1 MIATVI
7 VISTPTPLFFGISI
21 PFFILYYF
29 IQRFFVSTSRQLKR
43 LISVTRSPIFTHF
56 SETINGTTTI
66 KAYSA
71 CERFIDEFDNRVDVN
86 QQCLFPNCIANSWML
101 VNLEIISNCLIFLT
115 CLLALFSKKYSSNE
129 PGLDGS
135 QIGLSLSYALNLV
148 NSMNVVVRN
157 FITFESNIVSIE
169 RITEY
174 INLPSEAAW
183 TSKDDLIISENW
195 PESGN
200 ICFENYGTRYRPGLD
215 LALNNINII
224 IKNQEKIG
232 VVGRSGAGK
241 SSLSLALFRLI
252 EAANG
257 RIYIDG
263 VDISKLG
270 LQTLRSRITIIP
282 QDPILFFGTFRFN
295 LDPFEKKSDEQL
307 WNVLELV
314 NMKQYV
320 VNLQQGLDH
329 VITDGGG
336 NLSLG
341 QRQLICLARA
351 LLRKTNIL
359 ILDEATASVDFETDI
374 LIQQTIRT
382 HFANCTVITIAHRL
396 NTILD
401 SDRVLV
407 IDSGKVAEFNSP
419 KTLIED
425 RKSLFHFMAKDSGIV

>member
-1 MIATVI
+1 M
-7 VISTPTPLFFGISI
+7 
-21 PFFILYYF
+21 
-29 IQRFFVSTSRQLKR
+29 
-43 LISVTRSPIFTHF
+43 
-56 SETINGTTTI
+56 
-66 KAYSA
+66 
-71 CERFIDEFDNRVDVN
+71 
-86 QQCLFPNCIANSWML
+86 
-101 VNLEIISNCLIFLT
+101 
-115 CLLALFSKKYSSNE
+115 
-129 PGLDGS
+129 
-135 QIGLSLSYALNLV
+135 
-148 NSMNVVVRN
+148 
-157 FITFESNIVSIE
+157 
-169 RITEY
+169 
-174 INLPSEAAW
+174 PSEAAW

-320 VNLQQGLDH
+320 VNLQQGLEH

-351 LLRKTNIL
+351 LLRKTNLL

-407 IDSGKVAEFNSP
+407 IDSGKVAEFDSP